1 VSRSVATR
9 FGPPVS
15 HSLSR
20 EPPQVRTIRASLPQP
35 PHSDMDRCR
44 HPCCRA
50 VPARSTRLTHRP
62 ADPQASGTSARPGTP
77 IPALGLSHRLSLRA
91 WALPPTSPSARAGPR
106 CRGGRHRCTRQA
118 VRDGLFSAPI
128 NVAYRAEGQP
138 SRAGLPDSSPLRRR
152 KFELA
157 TVRGTA
163 YAGPKLGRRDVRQ
176 TTVRTAVVVVVAPRL
191 EGGFQ
196 ILKTEEPM

>member
-1 VSRSVATR
+1 MPVPPPTPIIASTKGRRCSGGG
-9 FGPPVS
+9 GPPRFES
-15 HSLSR
+15 IT
-20 EPPQVRTIRASLPQP
+20 PAKIRA
-35 PHSDMDRCR
+35 
-44 HPCCRA
+44 
-50 VPARSTRLTHRP
+50 
-62 ADPQASGTSARPGTP
+62 G
-77 IPALGLSHRLSLRA
+77 
-91 WALPPTSPSARAGPR
+91 
-106 CRGGRHRCTRQA
+106 
-118 VRDGLFSAPI
+118 
-128 NVAYRAEGQP
+128 
-138 SRAGLPDSSPLRRR
+138 AGLPDSSPLRRR